1 MEDRVRRQ
9 VPHFH
14 RRAAIQVSRDITVVC
29 CDMSSARGRVGGACR
44 STLGI
49 STEPPRSDR
58 LRSHYGDEKESRVMF
73 MGHGNSV
80 EKTPSLSSPSFPPN
94 VTGIV
99 TVKINPVLKSL

>member
-1 MEDRVRRQ
+1 
-9 VPHFH
+9 
-14 RRAAIQVSRDITVVC
+14 
-29 CDMSSARGRVGGACR
+29 
-44 STLGI
+44 
-49 STEPPRSDR
+49 
-58 LRSHYGDEKESRVMF
+58 MF